1 MHCSNITLQDTL
13 SMSCMPKNFKLDER
27 IKYLVFNKGMIAT
40 EDELFP
46 VFSIKINTFSGE
58 IIVFIDCPNKE
69 QEYVKKQLKNHLN
82 SIIYIGP
89 KYSETSLTDSVIGY
103 ENNGKCHMMFGFNN
117 ISEIRFVTCVSG
129 VLAVIKH
136 DSGRRYKY
144 ADDMEYM
151 FESYIKL

>member
-1 MHCSNITLQDTL
+1 
-13 SMSCMPKNFKLDER
+13 MSYMPKNFKFEER
-27 IKYLVFNKGMIAT
+27 IQYIVFNEGMIAT

-46 VFSIKINTFSGE
+46 VFSIKINIFRGE
-58 IIVFIDCPNKE
+58 IIVFIDCPKKE
-69 QEYVKKQLKNHLN
+69 YEYVKKCLKTHLN

-89 KYSETSLTDSVIGY
+89 KYSETSLIDY
-103 ENNGKCHMMFGFNN
+103 ENDGKCHIMLGFNN

-144 ADDMEYM
+144 ADNLEYM

>member
-1 MHCSNITLQDTL
+1 MHYSNITLQDTL
-13 SMSCMPKNFKLDER
+13 SMSYMPNNFKMDG
-27 IKYLVFNKGMIAT
+27 ITKYLVFNEGMIAT

-46 VFSIKINTFSGE
+46 VSSIKINTFSGE
-58 IIVFIDCPNKE
+58 IIVFVDCPNKE

-144 ADDMEYM
+144 ADDMEYI

>member
-1 MHCSNITLQDTL
+1 
-13 SMSCMPKNFKLDER
+13 MSRMPKNFKFDQR
-27 IKYLVFNKGMIAT
+27 INYVVFNEGMIIT

-46 VFSIKINTFSGE
+46 VSSISINIIRGE

-89 KYSETSLTDSVIGY
+89 RYSEASLTDY
-103 ENNGKCHMMFGFNN
+103 ENDGKYHMMYGFNN
-117 ISEIRFVTCVSG
+117 ISEIRFVTSSSG
-129 VLAVIKH
+129 VMAVIEH

-144 ADDMEYM
+144 ADNLEYM
-151 FESYIKL
+151 FKSYIKL

>member
-1 MHCSNITLQDTL
+1 MHCSNITLQDIL

-27 IKYLVFNKGMIAT
+27 IQYLVFNKGMIAT

-89 KYSETSLTDSVIGY
+89 KYSETSLTHSVIGY

-117 ISEIRFVTCVSG
+117 ISKIRFVTCVSG

>member
-1 MHCSNITLQDTL
+1 
-13 SMSCMPKNFKLDER
+13 MSYMPKNFKFEER
-27 IKYLVFNKGMIAT
+27 IQYIVFNEGMIAT

-46 VFSIKINTFSGE
+46 VSSIKINTFRGE

-69 QEYVKKQLKNHLN
+69 YEYVKKCLKTHLN

-89 KYSETSLTDSVIGY
+89 KYSETSLIDY
-103 ENNGKCHMMFGFNN
+103 ENDGKCHIMLGFNN
-117 ISEIRFVTCVSG
+117 ISEIRFVTFVSG
-129 VLAVIKH
+129 VMAVIEH

-144 ADDMEYM
+144 ADNLKYM

>member
-1 MHCSNITLQDTL
+1 
-13 SMSCMPKNFKLDER
+13 MSYMPNNFKMDG
-27 IKYLVFNKGMIAT
+27 IAKYLVFTEGMIAT

-46 VFSIKINTFSGE
+46 VFSIKINTFRGE

-69 QEYVKKQLKNHLN
+69 YEYVKKCLKTHLN

-89 KYSETSLTDSVIGY
+89 KYSETSLIDY
-103 ENNGKCHMMFGFNN
+103 ENDGKCHRMYGFNN

-144 ADDMEYM
+144 ADNLEYI

>member
-1 MHCSNITLQDTL
+1 MSYMSN
-13 SMSCMPKNFKLDER
+13 NFKIDGTV
-27 IKYLVFNKGMIAT
+27 KYLVFNKGMVAT

-46 VFSIKINTFSGE
+46 VSSIKINILRGE

-69 QEYVKKQLKNHLN
+69 QEYVKKKLKNHLN

-89 KYSETSLTDSVIGY
+89 RYSETSLIDY
-103 ENNGKCHMMFGFNN
+103 ENDGKYHMMYGFNN

-129 VLAVIKH
+129 VLAVIEH

-144 ADDMEYM
+144 ADEMEYI
-151 FESYIKL
+151 FESYIRL

>member
-1 MHCSNITLQDTL
+1 
-13 SMSCMPKNFKLDER
+13 MSYMPNNFKMDG
-27 IKYLVFNKGMIAT
+27 IAKYLVFTEGMIAT

-46 VFSIKINTFSGE
+46 VSSIKINTFRGE

-69 QEYVKKQLKNHLN
+69 YEYVKKCLKTHLN

-89 KYSETSLTDSVIGY
+89 KYSETSLTDSTIGY
-103 ENNGKCHMMFGFNN
+103 ENDGKCHIMLGFNN
-117 ISEIRFVTCVSG
+117 ISEIRFVTFVSG

-144 ADDMEYM
+144 ADNLKYI

>member
-1 MHCSNITLQDTL
+1 
-13 SMSCMPKNFKLDER
+13 MSYMPNNFKMDG
-27 IKYLVFNKGMIAT
+27 IAKYLVFNEGMIAA

-46 VFSIKINTFSGE
+46 VSSIKINTFRGE
-58 IIVFIDCPNKE
+58 IILFIDCPNKE
-69 QEYVKKQLKNHLN
+69 YEYVKKKLKNHLN

-89 KYSETSLTDSVIGY
+89 KYSETSLTDY
-103 ENNGKCHMMFGFNN
+103 ENDGKCHRIYGFNN
-117 ISEIRFVTCVSG
+117 ISEIHFVTCVSG

-144 ADDMEYM
+144 ADNLEYM